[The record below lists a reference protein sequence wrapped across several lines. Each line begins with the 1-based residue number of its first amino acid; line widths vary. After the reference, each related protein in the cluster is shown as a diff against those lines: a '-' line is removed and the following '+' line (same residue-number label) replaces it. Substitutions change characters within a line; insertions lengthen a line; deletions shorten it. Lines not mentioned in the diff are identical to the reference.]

1 MFVLNIEVLDV
12 YVILSSEMIK
22 IKMVDIL
29 VCCLEF
35 WWFVRCWFC
44 ICGLIEWY
52 FIIGKVL
59 YIVVNMREYY
69 VNIFLV
75 NILSIYK
82 NYNKL
87 YLYMIIIFLYR
98 FLNKVCK

>member
-29 VCCLEF
+29 
-35 WWFVRCWFC
+35 
-44 ICGLIEWY
+44 IEWY

-69 VNIFLV
+69 VNIFFV

-87 YLYMIIIFLYR
+87 YLY
-98 FLNKVCK
+98 VW

>member
-35 WWFVRCWFC
+35 
-44 ICGLIEWY
+44 
-52 FIIGKVL
+52 
-59 YIVVNMREYY
+59 
-69 VNIFLV
+69 
-75 NILSIYK
+75 
-82 NYNKL
+82 
-87 YLYMIIIFLYR
+87 
-98 FLNKVCK
+98 